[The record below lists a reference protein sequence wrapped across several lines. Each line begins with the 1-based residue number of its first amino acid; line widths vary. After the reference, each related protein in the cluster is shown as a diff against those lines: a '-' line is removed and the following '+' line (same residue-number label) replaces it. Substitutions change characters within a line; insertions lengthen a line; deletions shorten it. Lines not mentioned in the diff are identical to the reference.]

1 MEDPGKTPSHVVP
14 LAPPSLWPTLQRL
27 AGGAWPPKD
36 GPTATRFVEAAVQQ
50 GLLPL
55 LLNEEACPPA
65 VAAARER
72 YRVWD
77 QLFRRRA
84 ENLLGAMQALAK
96 LLGPEPF
103 ILLKG
108 ADYAWRLYPD
118 PVLRPMQDIDIL
130 VPTRQFASV
139 CARLRAAGL
148 VQRFEGAST
157 HRVAWFGESVFDLG
171 EVTLEVHHSFLPRA
185 RHPIDYDAV
194 WERRVPVALSG
205 VVAARL
211 DDVDAFVYHALSLA
225 KDEFFVRLARYLDFW
240 LLLRTVPSLDPA
252 CLRAREWRATHA
264 LYGALRQAQDL
275 FPEMEERLAR
285 PTAGLLPGRT
295 RRFLERFVLPGAEG
309 LRITRR
315 RRRGLQLWRKFWLMD
330 SGWRRTCFALHYG
343 YAVARGGWLGWRA
356 RATSEGRGR
365 PGPGTSTA

>member
-1 MEDPGKTPSHVVP
+1 
-14 LAPPSLWPTLQRL
+14 
-27 AGGAWPPKD
+27 
-36 GPTATRFVEAAVQQ
+36 VEAAVQH

-55 LLNEEACPPA
+55 LLNEGACPPA

-72 YRVWD
+72 YRAWD

-84 ENLLGAMQALAK
+84 ENLLGALRALAA
-96 LLGPEPF
+96 LLEPERF

-130 VPTRQFASV
+130 VPTRRFTAV
-139 CARLRAAGL
+139 CGRLREAGL
-148 VQRFEGAST
+148 VQRFEGSPT

-171 EVTLEVHHSFLPRA
+171 GVTLEVHHCFLPRA

-194 WERRVPVALSG
+194 WERRVPVAVSG

-252 CLRAREWRATHA
+252 CLRARDWRATHA
-264 LYGALRQAQDL
+264 LYGALRQAQGL
-275 FPEMEERLAR
+275 FPEMEERHAR
-285 PTAGLLPGRT
+285 PTADLLPRRT
-295 RRFLERFVLPGAEG
+295 RHFLERFVLPGAEG

-315 RRRGLQLWRKFWLMD
+315 RRRGLQLWRKLWLMD
-330 SGWRRTCFALHYG
+330 SGWRRTSFALHYG
-343 YAVARGGWLGWRA
+343 YAVATGCWLAWRA
-356 RATSEGRGR
+356 RARSEGRGR
-365 PGPGTSTA
+365 PGTGTGTSPA